1 MSTSSI
7 RQGGAA
13 VIIKSSVS
21 ARYDPIKHVM
31 PVCLQAPVT
40 FKLSEPTGQ
49 PGYLVTVFNKH
60 SFISTEGLLFDF
72 RVMADGVPIRQEG
85 DEGWT
90 HFDIAHIPAQVSSSS
105 SSSVVRGQFECMWL
119 CVQ

>member
-1 MSTSSI
+1 
-7 RQGGAA
+7 
-13 VIIKSSVS
+13 
-21 ARYDPIKHVM
+21 M

-49 PGYLVTVFNKH
+49 PGYLVTVYNKH

-90 HFDIAHIPAQVSSSS
+90 HFDIAHIPAQVCPRHQQLFGVSL
-105 SSSVVRGQFECMWL
+105 SVCDSVCSDMP
-119 CVQ
+119 